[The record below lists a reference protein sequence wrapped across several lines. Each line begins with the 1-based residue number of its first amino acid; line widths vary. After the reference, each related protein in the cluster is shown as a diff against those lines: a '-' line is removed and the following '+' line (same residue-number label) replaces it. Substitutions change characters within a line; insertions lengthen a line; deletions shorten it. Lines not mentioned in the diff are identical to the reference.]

1 MQEKK
6 LYSSIGL
13 MSGTSMDGIDIAFI
27 QSDGLGI
34 IQNKKF
40 SYYPFE
46 KYFRDKISHII
57 RDKPPTDEIK
67 EIEKEFTLH
76 NAKLIESFLQEHNL
90 NRNEIDLICFPGH
103 TIAHDPSQKLTKQ
116 LGNPELLEEKTKIK
130 TIGHIRAYD
139 VARGGQ
145 GAPLVPIYH
154 FYMTKNL
161 PKPLAVLNIGGVNN
175 ITYIPNK
182 DENEMVAFDISFG
195 NAPFDD
201 LVAKHHRDMIYDND
215 GQIGLSGKVNEEI
228 CSQILKNEIF
238 YQKPPKSFDRDDFHK
253 IIKPVESLG
262 LADALASLAYI
273 HAKVLQ
279 KNIELFCQEKPHAI
293 YICGGG
299 LKNKALIKYMQQEL
313 TGIEIKSTTDI
324 GFDPDQIEAQAFA
337 FLGIRR
343 MLDLPISFRKTTGIS
358 QETDSSPA
366 SSQH

>member
-27 QSDGLGI
+27 QSDGESI

-46 KYFRDKISHII
+46 KYLRKKISHII
-57 RDKPPTDEIK
+57 KNNPPTDEIK
-67 EIEKEFTLH
+67 EVEKEFTLH
-76 NAKLIESFLQEHNL
+76 NAKLVELFVEEHSL
-90 NRNEIDLICFPGH
+90 DRKEIDLICFAGH
-103 TIAHDPSQKLTKQ
+103 TIAHDPSKSLTKQ
-116 LGNPELLEEKTKIK
+116 LGNPELLEEKTKIQ
-130 TIGHIRAYD
+130 TVGHIRAYD

-182 DENEMVAFDISFG
+182 DENDMVAFDISFG

-201 LVAKHHRDMIYDND
+201 LVAKNTDMIYDED
-215 GQIGLSGKVNEEI
+215 GKIGLSGKVHEKI
-228 CSQILKNEIF
+228 CSKILKNKIF
-238 YQKPPKSFDRDDFHK
+238 YQKPPKSFDRDDFHEA
-253 IIKPVESLG
+253 IKPIEDLD
-262 LADALASLAYI
+262 LPDALASLAYI
-273 HAKVLQ
+273 HAKVLK
-279 KNIELFCQEKPHAI
+279 KNIELFCPENPQTI

-299 LKNKALIKYMQQEL
+299 LKNKALVKYMQEEL
-313 TGIEIKSTTDI
+313 IGIEIKSTSDI

-343 MLDLPISFRKTTGIS
+343 ILNLPISFRKTTGIL
-358 QETDSSPA
+358 QETDSFQA
-366 SSQH
+366 SSQR